1 MAIRLLS
8 TTAISCK
15 ANTNNDVGEW
25 QRRKKTENF
34 CNSFSALEFGVGMK
48 AFYFIFLLLFLPDC

>member
-25 QRRKKTENF
+25 QRRKKQKTF
-34 CNSFSALEFGVGMK
+34 AILSLHWSLVSA
-48 AFYFIFLLLFLPDC
+48 